1 VHLETERL
9 LMPPVSG
16 RHTGALA
23 EVYADPDVARHI
35 GGATLDA
42 DGTAAQVARFEA
54 VWHEPGFGQSALLDR
69 ATGAFLGRAGL
80 HPWPQWHEVELGF
93 VLARHAQGRGLATE
107 AARAWP
113 DVASGEL
120 GLHRLTAV
128 IHPDNAASRALVTRL
143 GFRVH
148 REDVTPSGGRVLVLV
163 HELVPAGGHG
173 RSSAGS
179 TARSR

>member
-1 VHLETERL
+1 MSAPVHPETERL
-9 LMPPVSG
+9 LMPPLSG

-69 ATGAFLGRAGL
+69 ATARSSAGPGCTPGRSGTRSSRASSSPGTRRAG
-80 HPWPQWHEVELGF
+80 
-93 VLARHAQGRGLATE
+93 GLATE

-120 GLHRLTAV
+120 GLHRLTAA

-148 REDVTPSGGRVLVLV
+148 REDVTPSRVRVLVLV
-163 HELVPAGGHG
+163 HELVPAG
-173 RSSAGS
+173 
-179 TARSR
+179 